1 MKDIIYEFLDYI
13 LLERKYSDY
22 TETSYELDLFKYE
35 EYLNDHKINYLKVN
49 YNNISEFIIYLKKS
63 GYKSTSINRILST
76 LRSFYKYLEKNKKII
91 NNPFSMV
98 SSLKTEKR
106 LPNYFKYDEFN
117 KMIDTL
123 EKNPLDIRNRL
134 ILEMLLA
141 TGLRVSELANIKL
154 NDIDYINQE
163 IKVMG
168 KGSKERIVYYGSY
181 AADSLDKYLNESR
194 NILLNGR
201 ESQYLF
207 INNNGGNLTTRGIRL
222 IIDNIVKKACINSKV
237 SPHTF
242 RHTFATI
249 MLNEGCDIKSV
260 QELLGHSSLSTTGI
274 YTHLTNEEVRRA
286 YLNAHP
292 RAKEQFM
299 EDKETKYLA
308 AVFGV
313 VIFVILLVIVLAL
326 INTSTAFNH
335 ANYDVP
341 TSTTSK
347 VKHELSDYEKISY
360 NTNLSE
366 KGILIA
372 FNNVIKGKIS
382 YNDTNLL
389 DSDESKYIFIYS
401 YLKNR
406 EDVEIVDSTLLQNY
420 AMRIFKVNLDDNQIS
435 AYYSNDSYYYEI
447 DNNIQ
452 YILKVKDVRKK
463 GDFTYIDVDILGYN
477 EELIDSSITNYSNNL
492 IIKTGTIVAQN
503 IGGQLCLNSFAL
515 HDREDEK

>member
-1 MKDIIYEFLDYI
+1 
-13 LLERKYSDY
+13 
-22 TETSYELDLFKYE
+22 
-35 EYLNDHKINYLKVN
+35 
-49 YNNISEFIIYLKKS
+49 
-63 GYKSTSINRILST
+63 
-76 LRSFYKYLEKNKKII
+76 
-91 NNPFSMV
+91 
-98 SSLKTEKR
+98 
-106 LPNYFKYDEFN
+106 
-117 KMIDTL
+117 
-123 EKNPLDIRNRL
+123 
-134 ILEMLLA
+134 
-141 TGLRVSELANIKL
+141 
-154 NDIDYINQE
+154 
-163 IKVMG
+163 
-168 KGSKERIVYYGSY
+168 
-181 AADSLDKYLNESR
+181 
-194 NILLNGR
+194 
-201 ESQYLF
+201 
-207 INNNGGNLTTRGIRL
+207 
-222 IIDNIVKKACINSKV
+222 
-237 SPHTF
+237 
-242 RHTFATI
+242 
-249 MLNEGCDIKSV
+249 
-260 QELLGHSSLSTTGI
+260 
-274 YTHLTNEEVRRA
+274 
-286 YLNAHP
+286 
-292 RAKEQFM
+292 M

-420 AMRIFKVNLDDNQIS
+420 AMRIFKVNLDSNKLS